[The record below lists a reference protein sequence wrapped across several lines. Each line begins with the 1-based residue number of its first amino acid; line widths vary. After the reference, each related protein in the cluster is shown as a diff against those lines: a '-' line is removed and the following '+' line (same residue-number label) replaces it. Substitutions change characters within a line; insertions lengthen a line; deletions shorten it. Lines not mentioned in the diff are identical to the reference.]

1 MKICFLAGADS
12 VHSFRWIK
20 YFAERGHEIHWISL
34 VPNEFD
40 NLKNTKFYL
49 LKQFPAKILNIKF
62 NALPIRRLVK
72 KIGPDILHAHY
83 AGVNGVLGA
92 LSGFHPYVL
101 TAWGSDI
108 LIAPK
113 SKIARP
119 LIKFALK
126 RADLITCDAEH
137 MKDAMTKLGADPSK
151 IQIIYFGIDTQKF
164 SPGLKNEEL
173 KNKLEIG
180 DCPTIISLRNLEPI
194 YNLETLI
201 KSIPPV
207 LKEVP
212 EAKFIIAGKGSEE
225 EELKNFAKNLKVLES
240 IRFVGWILNDELPEY
255 LRTADIYVSTSLSD
269 AGLSSCTAE
278 AMASGLPVVITDT
291 GENEKWVKDDQG
303 GYLVPIKNPEILTE
317 KIIHLLKNGSKRKEF
332 GEVNRKTIKEKND
345 YYKEMAKM
353 GKFYEEIVKKN

>member
-1 MKICFLAGADS
+1 MKICFLAGANS
-12 VHSFRWIK
+12 IHSYRWIK
-20 YFAERGHEIHWISL
+20 FFADKGYEVHWISL
-34 VPNEFD
+34 VPNIFGNIKGVEFYR
-40 NLKNTKFYL
+40 FRE
-49 LKQFPAKILNIKF
+49 FPAKPLDILF
-62 NALPIRRLVK
+62 NAIPVRKLIR
-72 KIGPDILHAHY
+72 KINPDILHAHY

-92 LSGFHPYVL
+92 LSGFHPFVL

-108 LIAPK
+108 LIV
-113 SKIARP
+113 SKNR
-119 LIKFALK
+119 LVKLFIKFALK
-126 RADLITCDAEH
+126 KADLITCDAEH
-137 MKDAMTKLGADPSK
+137 MKEAMIELGADSSK
-151 IQIIYFGIDTQKF
+151 IKIVYFGVDIRKF
-164 SPGLKNEEL
+164 SPGLRDEKLIEKL
-173 KNKLEIG
+173 KIQN
-180 DCPTIISLRNLEPI
+180 CPAIISLRNFDPI

-353 GKFYEEIVKKN
+353 ENLYKELTL